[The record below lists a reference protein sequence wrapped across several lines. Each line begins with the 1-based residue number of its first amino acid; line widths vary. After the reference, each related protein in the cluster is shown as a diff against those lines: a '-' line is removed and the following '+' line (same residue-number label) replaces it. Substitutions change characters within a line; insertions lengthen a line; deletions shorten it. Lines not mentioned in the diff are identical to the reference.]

1 MHALSALRIALTELP
16 WHDTVIMT
24 LVRRNGITNY
34 HLIAYS
40 FSNISAEN
48 YQNRYCRF
56 FLRHSVHNEPDYHRR
71 L

>member
-56 FLRHSVHNEPDYHRR
+56 F
-71 L
+71 